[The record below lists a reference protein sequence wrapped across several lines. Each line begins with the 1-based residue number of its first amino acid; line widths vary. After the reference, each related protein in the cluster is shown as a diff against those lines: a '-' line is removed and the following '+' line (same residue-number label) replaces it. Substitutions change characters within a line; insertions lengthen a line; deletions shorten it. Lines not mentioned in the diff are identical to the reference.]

1 MIRSL
6 LLTSLILVI
15 LFSAGGSLNA
25 QDPEPSWCLSVWYPS
40 SDEPTG
46 MDSIMG
52 NLDLIDT
59 VHPFW
64 YNGLADG
71 SILPSLD
78 AEDAEELAA
87 WREAG
92 LKIIPS
98 ILDGGFS
105 QGIHDPAIR
114 AKHIAEIVAL
124 IERMNYDGIDAD
136 YESFQLAT
144 RDNFSLFIEE
154 LATALHAKGYL
165 LTIAVHAKTEDAG
178 QWEGAAAQDWTR
190 IAAAVDVFQIMTYD
204 YHSSVSE
211 PGPIGPPQWSH
222 DVIAYAATITDLS
235 KVRLGLHFYGYS
247 WKRGNRAAAIPYSSV
262 QRTIEAFDLAFTR
275 DPADMEARLDFK
287 ARGLPAQTIYVADA
301 IGLEFK
307 LDMLMAAF
315 PELGGVAIWGIGGE
329 DPANWGIIRDKRPA
343 SCKQA

>member
-1 MIRSL
+1 MIRAL
-6 LLTSLILVI
+6 LLTSLVVVI
-15 LFSAGGSLNA
+15 FLSVGGSSRA
-25 QDPEPSWCLSVWYPS
+25 QDAEPSWCVSVWYPS
-40 SDEPTG
+40 SEEPTG
-46 MDSIMG
+46 MDSIMN

-71 SILPSLD
+71 TILPTAV
-78 AEDAEELAA
+78 AEDADQLAA
-87 WREAG
+87 WREVG

-98 ILDGGFS
+98 IRDGGFS
-105 QGIHDPAIR
+105 QSIHDPAIR
-114 AKHIAEIVAL
+114 EKHINEIIAL
-124 IERMNYDGIDAD
+124 IERMGYDGIDAD

-144 RDNFSLFIEE
+144 RDNFSIFIED

-165 LTIAVHAKTEDAG
+165 LTIAVHAKTDDAG
-178 QWEGAAAQDWTR
+178 QSEGAAAQDWAR

-204 YHSSVSE
+204 YHNSVGE
-211 PGPIGPPQWSH
+211 AGPIGPPQWSH

-235 KVRLGLHFYGYS
+235 KVRLGLHFYGLS
-247 WKRGNRAAAIPYSSV
+247 WKRGNRAISIPYSSV
-262 QRTIEAFDLAFTR
+262 QRSIEAFDLAFTR

-287 ARGLPAQTIYVADA
+287 APGLPAQTIYVADA
-301 IGLEFK
+301 IGLEYK
-307 LDMLMAAF
+307 LDLIMEEF

-329 DPANWGIIRDKRPA
+329 DPANWGIIRDMRPA